1 MDPELFLADL
11 EQKPESLERLARS
24 LESGDSFV
32 AVPEHVR
39 RVVFL
44 GMGSSRYAAEVAAL
58 RLRAAGV
65 DAVAEYASAELS
77 YPPAPDALVV
87 AISASGQSAETLHA
101 IKRYQG
107 RSPLVAL
114 TNRPDSAITVSAD
127 LVVPMHAGAED
138 GGVACR
144 SFQHTGLLLRALHN
158 HLTGVEE
165 DLPGLLSPGCLSNRR
180 PAGPPRRLAPSSPA
194 AARWPPRHLLHRP
207 SRALVLRRTVRADG
221 ARGSAAPIRPACE
234 TGDWA
239 HVDLYVAKTLDYRAV
254 FFPGSRYDA
263 QAMEWVG
270 KRRSTV
276 VSVGAEAPGAAHT
289 VRYRGDDDPD
299 IALHTETLVAELVAA
314 TWWRAQTSSIT

>member
-11 EQKPESLERLARS
+11 EHKPASLERLARS
-24 LESGDSFV
+24 LESGDSFA

-107 RSPLVAL
+107 CSPLVAL
-114 TNRPDSAITVSAD
+114 TNRPESAITESAD

-158 HLTGVEE
+158 RLTGVEE
-165 DLPGLLSPGCLSNRR
+165 DLPGLCRRVASATADLLDRRGAWLPAVLQLLDGPHGIYFIAPAERWSSAAQSALMVREGPRR
-180 PAGPPRRLAPSSPA
+180 PS
-194 AARWPPRHLLHRP
+194 
-207 SRALVLRRTVRADG
+207 D
-221 ARGSAAPIRPACE
+221 ACE

-263 QAMEWVG
+263 QAMEWLG

-276 VSVGAEAPGAAHT
+276 VSVGAEVPGAAHT